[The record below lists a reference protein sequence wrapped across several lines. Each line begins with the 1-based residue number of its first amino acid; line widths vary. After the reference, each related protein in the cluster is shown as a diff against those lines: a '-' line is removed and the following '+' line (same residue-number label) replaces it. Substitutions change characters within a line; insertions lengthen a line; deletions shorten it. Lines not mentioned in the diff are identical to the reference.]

1 MSESTAAQR
10 DETARA
16 VSAVMSAADRAAQ
29 LLGIEAGEIADGQA
43 TMTMLVRPDMANSQG
58 NCHGGILFSLADTAF
73 GHACNGS
80 DDATVIAQASTEFIR
95 PAPIGARLTA
105 RAVRQHQGR
114 LLGTYDVE
122 IRDDQQRL
130 IVLMRGRSC
139 RVGGRVT
146 GPAG

>member
-1 MSESTAAQR
+1 
-10 DETARA
+10 
-16 VSAVMSAADRAAQ
+16 MSATDRAAQ
-29 LLGIEAGEIADGQA
+29 LLGIEPGDIADGA
-43 TMTMLVRPDMANSQG
+43 AAMTMLVRPDMANSQG
-58 NCHGGILFSLADTAF
+58 NCHGGILFALADSAF

-80 DDATVIAQASTEFIR
+80 DDTAVIAQASTEFIR

-105 RAVRQHQGR
+105 RAVRVHQGR
-114 LLGTYDVE
+114 LLGTYDVA
-122 IRDDQQRL
+122 IRDDEQRL

>member
-1 MSESTAAQR
+1 MSE
-10 DETARA
+10 
-16 VSAVMSAADRAAQ
+16 ADQAAQ
-29 LLGIEAGEIADGQA
+29 LLGIEPGDISDGLA

-58 NCHGGILFSLADTAF
+58 NCHGGMLFSLADTAF

-80 DDATVIAQASTEFIR
+80 DDTAVIAQASTEFIR
-95 PAPIGARLTA
+95 PAPIGAHLTA
-105 RAVRQHQGR
+105 RAVRVHQGR

-122 IRDDQQRL
+122 IRDEEQRL

-146 GPAG
+146 ERPG

>member
-1 MSESTAAQR
+1 MSEPTAAQR

-16 VSAVMSAADRAAQ
+16 VSAMMSAADRAAQ
-29 LLGIEAGEIADGQA
+29 LLGIEPGDICDGRA
-43 TMTMLVRPDMANSQG
+43 IMTMVVRPDMANSQG

-73 GHACNGS
+73 GHACNGTG
-80 DDATVIAQASTEFIR
+80 DTAVIAQASTEFIR
-95 PAPIGARLTA
+95 PAPIGVRLTA
-105 RAVRQHQGR
+105 SAVRVHQGR

-122 IRDDQQRL
+122 IRDDEQRL